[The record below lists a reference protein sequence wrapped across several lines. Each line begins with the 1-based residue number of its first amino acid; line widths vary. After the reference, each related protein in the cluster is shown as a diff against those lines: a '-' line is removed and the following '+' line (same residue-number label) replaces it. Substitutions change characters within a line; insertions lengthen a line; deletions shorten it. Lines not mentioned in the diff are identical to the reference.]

1 MDRVG
6 LQAFC
11 KRHGLSARGSNAD
24 LIARLDAALGRAA
37 GAEEAAAGVA
47 ARKACVRQTG
57 GDADETKKVTFVEVG
72 GDVPVKLSRRNS
84 LGAHVPVRRSRRN
97 SLGADVLV
105 RQSSRNSL
113 CAEAQDCELRS
124 QVTCSPVV
132 AKTRGKS
139 AQAGSVEVGAVVPLR
154 RSRRNSLRAAE
165 SEEVEVAVFVDRKR
179 KCKNQENDK
188 GVVLSAQVGA
198 SSRVTRRS
206 SLAVAA
212 AVLPPLVEPKRGR
225 GEAAGVQT
233 STQVEV
239 PARITR
245 SRSIA
250 PVVMSPTV
258 VENKRRKNGD
268 AQTNVEL
275 PTVSD
280 VPRNDAPVTRSLR
293 NRVVQVNNSVVDA
306 NKPATKEPVRGL
318 RRRSVVSELHEKE
331 KDVEKQ
337 LIVKQ
342 PVRRSSRKSVLPDML
357 ENNIQSGKSQD
368 NEKEQ
373 KLKEPIRRS
382 RRSVATVLLEEQN
395 SGLHEEKLSKL
406 TMRRSTR
413 KSVALNG
420 VEKTSMDHTEI
431 VVQSE
436 TLKGR
441 SSKRRRTIDP
451 VEMMPVKEA
460 NDDMIIREATID
472 THKATHEYN
481 KSTSRIQESCQV
493 NATRE
498 EFSSGPLLVT
508 VTPTNEIYT
517 VQSIHEVVPGSESG
531 DNAKEN
537 LDKSKQPQE
546 HHDIQA
552 VDSHLSETRSGELDQ
567 SSCIAGLVPHN
578 CVASDDKAL
587 ISGDRVE
594 QSPVSGE
601 GRVGLEANAIESG
614 EKNLTGIMSTALYTK
629 SLQHD
634 IDIVAEETAK
644 GDLEKP
650 SLCSL
655 AQKCKHQCGL
665 LEEIVLPSRN
675 MGSLPNAEE
684 SPFGLESLF
693 WQESIHESVEY
704 GAPAS
709 ATTHTENGFGESKG
723 CHVKSALENTHVSEP
738 FSHHDTEENIS
749 KIGGCMH
756 TSQQDNGMM
765 LSRIL

>member
-1 MDRVG
+1 MLLLG
-6 LQAFC
+6 FASL
-11 KRHGLSARGSNAD
+11 LSQ
-24 LIARLDAALGRAA
+24 RAA
-37 GAEEAAAGVA
+37 GAEEEVAGVA
-47 ARKACVRQTG
+47 ARKRCVRQTG

-139 AQAGSVEVGAVVPLR
+139 AQAGSVEAGAVVPLR
-154 RSRRNSLRAAE
+154 RSRRNSLRVAE

-212 AVLPPLVEPKRGR
+212 AVLPPLVEPKRGK

-239 PARITR
+239 PARMTR

-275 PTVSD
+275 PTISD

-293 NRVVQVNNSVVDA
+293 NRVVRVVDA
-306 NKPATKEPVRGL
+306 NKLATKEPVRGL

-337 LIVKQ
+337 LIVKQVKQ

-451 VEMMPVKEA
+451 VEIMPVKEA
-460 NDDMIIREATID
+460 NDDMIIREARID

-481 KSTSRIQESCQV
+481 KSTSRIQEICQV

-546 HHDIQA
+546 HRDIQA

-578 CVASDDKAL
+578 CVASEDKAL
-587 ISGDRVE
+587 MSG
-594 QSPVSGE
+594 GE
-601 GRVGLEANAIESG
+601 
-614 EKNLTGIMSTALYTK
+614 
-629 SLQHD
+629 
-634 IDIVAEETAK
+634 
-644 GDLEKP
+644 
-650 SLCSL
+650 
-655 AQKCKHQCGL
+655 
-665 LEEIVLPSRN
+665 
-675 MGSLPNAEE
+675 
-684 SPFGLESLF
+684 
-693 WQESIHESVEY
+693 
-704 GAPAS
+704 AS
-709 ATTHTENGFGESKG
+709 MCA
-723 CHVKSALENTHVSEP
+723 
-738 FSHHDTEENIS
+738 
-749 KIGGCMH
+749 
-756 TSQQDNGMM
+756 NGMTVVS
-765 LSRIL
+765 LISLHCQICRI